1 MTHLTVAQ
9 KERETSKARVRGVEI
24 AYDDRGSGPS
34 VVLLHGY
41 PFSRSMWREQVEE
54 LKQTHRVVIPDLRG
68 HGESAVTPAPATMQ
82 DMALDVA
89 AIMETLNISRAT
101 VGGLSMGGYVAL
113 AFYRLF
119 PLRVRSLVLADTRA
133 QADTEEGKQNRAVQA
148 EKALKEGMEG
158 IADALL
164 PKLLAPETVAKR
176 PDIVKRVREMM
187 VKTEPEGAAAALHGM
202 AQRQDQ
208 TAFLSRIISPTLI
221 MVGREDSL
229 APVADAEIMHREIGG
244 SRLVIIEGAAHVPN
258 IERPE
263 EFNRAFVKFLRDVEV

>member
-9 KERETSKARVRGVEI
+9 KEREMSKARVRGVEI

-89 AIMETLNISRAT
+89 VIMENLNISRAT

-148 EKALKEGMEG
+148 EKALQEGMEG

-221 MVGREDSL
+221 IVGREDSL
-229 APVADAEIMHREIGG
+229 APLADAEMMHREIGG
-244 SRLVIIEGAAHVPN
+244 SRLVIIEGAAHIPN

>member
-9 KERETSKARVRGVEI
+9 KEREMSKARVRGVEI

-41 PFSRSMWREQVEE
+41 PFSRLMWREQVEE

-89 AIMETLNISRAT
+89 VIMENLNISRAT
-101 VGGLSMGGYVAL
+101 VAGLSMGGYVAL

-119 PLRVRSLVLADTRA
+119 PLRVRSLVLADTRP
-133 QADTEEGKQNRAVQA
+133 QADTDEEKQNRAEQA
-148 EKALKEGMEG
+148 EKALQEGMEG

-221 MVGREDSL
+221 VVGREDSL
-229 APVADAEIMHREIGG
+229 APLADAEMMHREIGG

>member
-1 MTHLTVAQ
+1 MTPLTVAQ
-9 KERETSKARVRGVEI
+9 KEREMSKARVRGVEI

-41 PFSRSMWREQVEE
+41 PFSRLMWREQVEE

-89 AIMETLNISRAT
+89 VIMENLNISRAT
-101 VGGLSMGGYVAL
+101 VAGLSMGGYVAL

-119 PLRVRSLVLADTRA
+119 PLRVRSLVLADTRP
-133 QADTEEGKQNRAVQA
+133 QADTDEGKQNRAVQA
-148 EKALKEGMEG
+148 EKALQEGMEG

-187 VKTEPEGAAAALHGM
+187 VKTEPEGASAALHGM

-221 MVGREDSL
+221 IVGREDSL
-229 APVADAEIMHREIGG
+229 APLADAEMMHREIGG
-244 SRLVIIEGAAHVPN
+244 SRLVIIEGAAHIPN